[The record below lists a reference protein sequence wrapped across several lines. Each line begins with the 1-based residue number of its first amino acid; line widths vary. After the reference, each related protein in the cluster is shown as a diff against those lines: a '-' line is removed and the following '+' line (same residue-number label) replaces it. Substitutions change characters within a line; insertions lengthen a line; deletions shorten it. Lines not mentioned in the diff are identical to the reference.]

1 MKYRYIFL
9 LLLLG
14 SCKKEDILP
23 IPPQNN
29 VSEIIGIKKNYL
41 LPSYDLRKSDVWVDF
56 YKIPQTLSYKYYDC
70 GNAIA
75 DFNGD
80 GYDDVLIAPAN
91 NTNTRQPLELY
102 INDKTNNNFTFIND
116 IILNNIGCEAP
127 RKALVGDFNGDGK
140 PDVFYADHGAEIGD
154 GPFEGEYLS
163 ILLSGNQ
170 NYTFKILDNLLPKSF
185 YHGATSGDFDK
196 DGDLDI
202 FVTQICAFL
211 INDGKGNFTVDKSIY
226 QYQTSGVYTCEMIDI
241 NKDGYLDLL
250 IGGHSIAWDE
260 IDSPKILLGNGKTF
274 SADRIIELPDI
285 KGWQVSVDFAYEDLN
300 NDGTKEI
307 VVSRASGG
315 SNTFYNGF
323 RIQILENIG
332 NYKFM
337 DKTENYIKD
346 YISTNDTWI
355 PWLRVQ
361 DIDKNG
367 KMDIFTSDKGHKNS
381 NISQRWERDTD
392 GIFKLRN

>member
-9 LLLLG
+9 LLILG

-56 YKIPQTLSYKYYDC
+56 YKIPKELKYKYYDC

-80 GYDDVLIAPAN
+80 GFDDILIAPGN
-91 NTNTRQPLELY
+91 NTNSRQPLELY
-102 INDKTNNNFTFIND
+102 INDKTNNNFTFNN
-116 IILNNIGCEAP
+116 IILNNDGCEAP
-127 RKALVGDFNGDGK
+127 RKALIGDFNGDGK

-163 ILLSGNQ
+163 ILLSNDQ
-170 NYTFKILDNLLPKSF
+170 SYTFKILDKLLPKAF
-185 YHGATSGDFDK
+185 YHSATSGDFDN

-202 FVTQICAFL
+202 FVSQVCVFL
-211 INDGKGNFTVDKSIY
+211 VNDGKGNFTIDNSIY
-226 QYQTSGVYTCEMIDI
+226 QYKTSGLYTCEMIDV

-250 IGGHSIAWDE
+250 VGGHSIASDE
-260 IDSPKILLGNGKTF
+260 IESPKILLGNGKTF
-274 SADRIIELPDI
+274 TGERIIHLPEI
-285 KGWQVSVDFAYEDLN
+285 KNWQVSVDFLYEDLN
-300 NDGTKEI
+300 NDGIKEI
-307 VVSRASGG
+307 IVSKSGG
-315 SNTFYNGF
+315 GNNNFYRGF
-323 RIQILENIG
+323 RLQILENSG
-332 NYKFM
+332 NYNFV
-337 DKTENYIKD
+337 DKTDNYIKD
-346 YISTNDTWI
+346 YISEEDTWI
-355 PWLRVQ
+355 PWLRIQ

-367 KMDIFTSDKGHKNS
+367 KLDIFTGDKGHKNS
-381 NISQRWERDTD
+381 KVSQRWERDVD
-392 GIFKLRN
+392 GFFKMRN